1 MLGRAAA
8 AAPRSLADAPP
19 ATPERA
25 PIPSSRIAP
34 KPPVARSTSRTPA
47 HASPT
52 CKLLPFF
59 DIDTRRMMQVPQRSA
74 LGGPTLIRLLARLAH
89 ADVPPSGQS
98 LSDRLS
104 QWLAWTDAIA
114 LSSALSMSPPAAAAG
129 ARPAGDDPHGQ
140 GARVRASLAKA
151 IARTGAFA
159 AGRDGAARV
168 AARGAPA
175 DFTLFRHDYL
185 SMQQA
190 MEIDIGELRGR
201 LRQTM
206 AAQTPAL
213 ARLAA
218 LDATMERALVAR
230 ERSLFASVPKL
241 LGAYFERLREAE
253 QQRLAEAEAKAH
265 ANAEADAH
273 AEVARKTAAPAPH
286 AWLDAFRQD
295 MQSVL
300 LAELDIRFQPVDG
313 LLAALR
319 AS

>member
-1 MLGRAAA
+1 
-8 AAPRSLADAPP
+8 P
-19 ATPERA
+19 
-25 PIPSSRIAP
+25 
-34 KPPVARSTSRTPA
+34 
-47 HASPT
+47 H
-52 CKLLPFF
+52 
-59 DIDTRRMMQVPQRSA
+59 DT
-74 LGGPTLIRLLARLAH
+74 
-89 ADVPPSGQS
+89 
-98 LSDRLS
+98 
-104 QWLAWTDAIA
+104 
-114 LSSALSMSPPAAAAG
+114 
-129 ARPAGDDPHGQ
+129 
-140 GARVRASLAKA
+140 
-151 IARTGAFA
+151 
-159 AGRDGAARV
+159 
-168 AARGAPA
+168 PA

-253 QQRLAEAEAKAH
+253 QQCLAEAEAKAH

>member
-1 MLGRAAA
+1 M
-8 AAPRSLADAPP
+8 
-19 ATPERA
+19 
-25 PIPSSRIAP
+25 
-34 KPPVARSTSRTPA
+34 V
-47 HASPT
+47 
-52 CKLLPFF
+52 
-59 DIDTRRMMQVPQRSA
+59 QVPQRSA
-74 LGGPTLIRLLARLAH
+74 LGGPTLIRLLARLAD

-114 LSSALSMSPPAAAAG
+114 LSSALSMSPPAVAAG
-129 ARPAGDDPHGQ
+129 ARPAGDAPHGQ

-159 AGRDGAARV
+159 AARDGVTRAAT
-168 AARGAPA
+168 RGAPPNDAPA

-190 MEIDIGELRGR
+190 MEIDIGDLRSR

-213 ARLAA
+213 ARLAV

-241 LGAYFERLREAE
+241 LGAYFERVRQAE
-253 QQRLAEAEAKAH
+253 QQRLAEAEAGSGATIGAD
-265 ANAEADAH
+265 ANAA
-273 AEVARKTAAPAPH
+273 KNTAAPAPG
-286 AWLDAFRQD
+286 AWLDAFRKD

-300 LAELDIRFQPVDG
+300 LAELDVRFQPVEG

>member
-1 MLGRAAA
+1 
-8 AAPRSLADAPP
+8 
-19 ATPERA
+19 
-25 PIPSSRIAP
+25 
-34 KPPVARSTSRTPA
+34 
-47 HASPT
+47 
-52 CKLLPFF
+52 
-59 DIDTRRMMQVPQRSA
+59 MMQVPQRSA

-168 AARGAPA
+168 AARGAPHDAPA

-253 QQRLAEAEAKAH
+253 AKAH
-265 ANAEADAH
+265 ASAEADAH

-300 LAELDIRFQPVDG
+300 LAELDIRFQPVEG

>member
-168 AARGAPA
+168 AARGAPHDAPA

-241 LGAYFERLREAE
+241 LGAYFERLREAG
-253 QQRLAEAEAKAH
+253 AKAH

>member
-1 MLGRAAA
+1 
-8 AAPRSLADAPP
+8 
-19 ATPERA
+19 
-25 PIPSSRIAP
+25 
-34 KPPVARSTSRTPA
+34 
-47 HASPT
+47 
-52 CKLLPFF
+52 
-59 DIDTRRMMQVPQRSA
+59 MMQVPQRSA

-168 AARGAPA
+168 AARGAPHDTPA

-253 QQRLAEAEAKAH
+253 AKAH